1 MKHVDLNVD
10 LAEGCDNDHIL
21 LQLVTS
27 ANVACGLH
35 AGDYQ
40 QMQQA
45 IVWAKQYNVRIG
57 AHPGFP
63 DRENFGRTPMTLPDD
78 ALQACLLYQLG
89 AIRALCEANDV
100 PLAYVKPHGALYNQA
115 AKDEH
120 LARLIARTLH
130 AFDPNLKLMGL
141 AGSLM
146 LRAAQQQGLGTL
158 SEVFA
163 DRHYLPDGSL
173 VPRSR
178 ADALI
183 ENDDEAIRQVLQM
196 VLDGTVT
203 AVDGQTVAIQ
213 ADSICLHGDGAHA
226 IAFAEKIRLAL
237 TQQGIALC
245 ANH

>member
-10 LAEGCDNDHIL
+10 LAEGCGNDQTL

-40 QMQQA
+40 KMRQA
-45 IVWAKQYNVRIG
+45 ILWAKQHKVRVG
-57 AHPGFP
+57 AHPSFP
-63 DRENFGRTPMTLPDD
+63 DRKNFGRTPMTLPDEE
-78 ALQACLLYQLG
+78 LQACLLYQLG
-89 AIRALCEANDV
+89 AIKALCEAYDV

-115 AKDEH
+115 AQDEH
-120 LARLIARTLH
+120 LAALIASTLKI
-130 AFDPNLKLMGL
+130 FDPNLKLMGL

-146 LRAAQQQGLGTL
+146 LDAAQKQGLGVI

-163 DRHYLPDGSL
+163 DRHYLSDGSL

-183 ENDDEAIRQVLQM
+183 ESDEEAIRQVLQM

-226 IAFAEKIRLAL
+226 IEFAEKIRLAL
-237 TQQGIALC
+237 TQQGIALS
-245 ANH
+245 ANG